1 MTEINIYSAG
11 DNNKKTQ
18 AKSQTRQASNQ
29 LPDIEIFGG
38 KTEGSGTPYKPADKK
53 MPSIFDNKVEFK
65 PKEIKVKNDT
75 PPVPLID
82 GKMRLKYTE
91 QTTLGIFKGLSQK
104 NVSAKNTET
113 LMQTIHTLDPKSY
126 KFAFQVFANSGYSLP
141 EMVMNTK
148 HLSEAQ
154 KKQCLQHMVNVG
166 KDVANYNKQRSDDV
180 LPKMQD
186 LVKKYDT
193 KKGLPELDKKRLA
206 ADFKKI
212 VNRSDTT
219 QARRPRPNGKIDIPF
234 RQGQT
239 GDCWL
244 LAGIQSLSMTPQG
257 KKVLDNA
264 VKVDKQGNATVTLKG
279 VGKTYKVTA
288 RDLKCSNELSSGD
301 SDVRALEIAMDRY
314 FRETVPDGKADID
327 GNYVG
332 KALELLGDP
341 NHTSTAVGSFGV
353 QSMIDYIQ
361 GNGMSGRAA
370 VTGMT
375 PDVDTR
381 GMGAT
386 DAKTG
391 EEVHIYN
398 AHAYSVKDVDDKNI
412 YLVNPHDTSKTIK
425 LPLKS
430 YLNKFNMIALSDVRS
445 LK

>member
-11 DNNKKTQ
+11 DNSKKTQ
-18 AKSQTRQASNQ
+18 AKKQTRQANQ
-29 LPDIEIFGG
+29 LPEIEIFGG
-38 KTEGSGTPYKPADKK
+38 KTEGSGTPFKPAEKK
-53 MPSIFDNKVEFK
+53 MPSIFDNKAEFK
-65 PKEIKVKNDT
+65 PKEIKIKNDM
-75 PPVPLID
+75 PPVPFID

-91 QTTLGIFKGLSQK
+91 QTTLGIFKGLSQRR
-104 NVSAKNTET
+104 VSQQNTEK

-126 KFAFQVFANSGYSLP
+126 KFAFQVFANSGYNLP
-141 EMVMNTK
+141 EMIMNSK

-154 KKQCLQHMVNVG
+154 KKQCLQHMVKVG

-180 LPKMQD
+180 IPKMQD

-193 KKGLPELDKKRLA
+193 KKGLPEIDKKRLA

-301 SDVRALEIAMDRY
+301 SDVRALEIAMDR
-314 FRETVPDGKADID
+314 
-327 GNYVG
+327 
-332 KALELLGDP
+332 
-341 NHTSTAVGSFGV
+341 
-353 QSMIDYIQ
+353 
-361 GNGMSGRAA
+361 
-370 VTGMT
+370 
-375 PDVDTR
+375 
-381 GMGAT
+381 
-386 DAKTG
+386 
-391 EEVHIYN
+391 
-398 AHAYSVKDVDDKNI
+398 
-412 YLVNPHDTSKTIK
+412 
-425 LPLKS
+425 
-430 YLNKFNMIALSDVRS
+430 
-445 LK
+445 